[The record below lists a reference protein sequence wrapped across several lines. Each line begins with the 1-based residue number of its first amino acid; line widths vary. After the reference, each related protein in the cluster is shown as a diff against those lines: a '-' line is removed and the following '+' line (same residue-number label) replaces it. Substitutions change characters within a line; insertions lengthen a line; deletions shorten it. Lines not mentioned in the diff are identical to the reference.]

1 MKWSGKIGFAQT
13 VETAPS
19 VYTEK
24 ITERSYFGEVLEFAR
39 RMEDGGQVNGD
50 ITLGNQLSI
59 LGDPFAQTNL
69 YGAALEG
76 DRGESAASENDPDL
90 RRDMEWKHACGLMRF
105 CGNC

>member
-59 LGDPFAQTNL
+59 LGDPFVQTNL
-69 YGAALEG
+69 YAMRYATFMGQ
-76 DRGESAASENDPDL
+76 R
-90 RRDMEWKHACGLMRF
+90 WKVTGVKVLHPRMILTLGGIWNGSTPAD
-105 CGNC
+105 

>member
-50 ITLGNQLSI
+50 ITLGNQLVF
-59 LGDPFAQTNL
+59 LATRL
-69 YGAALEG
+69 H
-76 DRGESAASENDPDL
+76 
-90 RRDMEWKHACGLMRF
+90 RRTYMPCGMRPLW
-105 CGNC
+105 GSVGR

>member
-69 YGAALEG
+69 YA
-76 DRGESAASENDPDL
+76 
-90 RRDMEWKHACGLMRF
+90 MRF